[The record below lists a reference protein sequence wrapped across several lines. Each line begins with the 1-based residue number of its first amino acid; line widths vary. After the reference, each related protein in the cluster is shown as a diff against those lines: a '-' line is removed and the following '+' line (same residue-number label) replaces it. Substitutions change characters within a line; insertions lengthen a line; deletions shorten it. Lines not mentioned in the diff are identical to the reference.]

1 MTKFTEAERA
11 GLARLKEQIQKGQ
24 RSEFPNDSRL
34 EFAKGLRDEFLEEEF
49 NVPDPVEDSAAIKA
63 AEGYLEQARE
73 KMPLLEH
80 AEDIRARIEARAR
93 GDSRAARFII
103 NDRAKGQV
111 VTRLGMRMELVGKSG
126 KETISL
132 GMVAGTGSGEED
144 GTVSISYLM
153 IKLDQSGHPVKNQLI
168 KAKIFR
174 GGRFSIRQDVGY
186 FGEQQRS
193 EGYSVI
199 YPRPDR
205 PEFGGETRVLDDG
218 QATKFLGMLEF
229 LVDRCLTQPNL
240 SFYRQNGISRR
251 ALLK

>member
-11 GLARLKEQIQKGQ
+11 GLAQLKDQIQKGQ
-24 RSEFPNDSRL
+24 RNEDPRL
-34 EFAKGLRDEFLEEEF
+34 EFAKGLRDKFLEEEF
-49 NVPDPVEDSAAIKA
+49 NVPDPVEDSATIKA
-63 AEGYLEQARE
+63 AQAHLEQARQE
-73 KMPLLEH
+73 MPLLEH

-93 GDSRAARFII
+93 GDSRAARAII
-103 NDRAKGQV
+103 KDRAKGQV
-111 VTRLGMRMELVGKSG
+111 VTRLGMRMELVGKSEKG
-126 KETISL
+126 TISL

-144 GTVSISYLM
+144 GTVSINYLM
-153 IKLDQSGHPVKNQLI
+153 IKLDQSGHPVENQLI

-186 FGEQQRS
+186 FGEQHRTS
-193 EGYSVI
+193 GGYAVV

-205 PEFGGETRVLDDG
+205 PEFGGETKVLDDG

-240 SFYRQNGISRR
+240 SFSPKTGSSRR

>member
-11 GLARLKEQIQKGQ
+11 GLAQLKDQIQNRQ
-24 RSEFPNDSRL
+24 RSEFPKDSRL
-34 EFAKGLRDEFLEEEF
+34 EFAKRLRDKLLREEF
-49 NVPDPVEDSAAIKA
+49 DVPGQAEEDSAAIKA
-63 AEGYLEQARE
+63 AKAHLEQARQE
-73 KMPLLEH
+73 MPLLEH
-80 AEDIRARIEARAR
+80 AEDIRARIEARAKHDNRARKR
-93 GDSRAARFII
+93 GLP
-103 NDRAKGQV
+103 
-111 VTRLGMRMELVGKSG
+111 VTRLGMRMELVGKSE
-126 KETISL
+126 KEMISL
-132 GMVAGTGSGEED
+132 GMVAGTGSDEED

-153 IKLDQSGHPVKNQLI
+153 IKLGQSGHPVKNQLI

-186 FGEQQRS
+186 FGEQQKS

-205 PEFGGETRVLDDG
+205 PEFGGETKVLDDG

-240 SFYRQNGISRR
+240 SFSPKIGLSRR
-251 ALLK
+251 VLLK